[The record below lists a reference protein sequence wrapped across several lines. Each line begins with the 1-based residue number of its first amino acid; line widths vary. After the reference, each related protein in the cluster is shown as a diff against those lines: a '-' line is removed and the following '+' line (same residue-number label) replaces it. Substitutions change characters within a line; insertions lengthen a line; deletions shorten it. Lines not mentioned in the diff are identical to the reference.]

1 MIRSRN
7 LGRSFG
13 EKTVLEAVNLD
24 VAAGDILLVTGRNGS
39 GKSTLLALLA
49 GLLAPTRGTLEV
61 AAERRSIG
69 FVGHEPLLYQELT
82 AAENLDLFGRLYR
95 VQEHRERS
103 GMLLERYGIWDVRHD
118 RVSSFSR
125 GMQQRLAL
133 CRAMLHEPALLLLD
147 EPFAALDAEG
157 VELLSDALAEPSQ
170 QRTLVVS
177 SHQSDRLEPI
187 ATLQLALEVGRSR

>member
-1 MIRSRN
+1 MIRSWD
-7 LGRSFG
+7 LGRAFG
-13 EKTVLEAVNLD
+13 EKTVLEAIDLD
-24 VAAGDILLVTGRNGS
+24 VPAGATLLVTGRNGS

-49 GLLAPTRGTLEV
+49 GLLAPTRGTLQV
-61 AAERRSIG
+61 DADRRSIG

-95 VQEHRERS
+95 VSEHRERS
-103 GMLLERYGIWDVRHD
+103 GMLLERYGIWGARHE

-147 EPFAALDAEG
+147 EPFASLDAEG
-157 VELLSDALAEPSQ
+157 AELLDEALAESGKQ
-170 QRTLVVS
+170 QTLVIS
-177 SHQSDRLEPI
+177 SHQPERLEPI
-187 ATLQLALEVGRSR
+187 ATLRLAL